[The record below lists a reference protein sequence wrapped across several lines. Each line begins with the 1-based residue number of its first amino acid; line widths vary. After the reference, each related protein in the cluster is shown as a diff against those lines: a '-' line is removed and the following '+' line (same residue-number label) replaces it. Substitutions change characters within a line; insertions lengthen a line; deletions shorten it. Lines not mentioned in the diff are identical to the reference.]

1 MSTLS
6 EQVQAWLSEPGDYHT
21 GLELLK
27 KSGFSG
33 FMLTILNRGDDAYTR
48 TKLAAE
54 LTGWL
59 NSRTEPAQESPD
71 GRHRPIDTE
80 IGGGVTSGT
89 YVSTEQIPRIF
100 PVQVRQLQDRAYS
113 LMDERS
119 ELKAK
124 LRALMNDPEQQGV
137 RRDAAF
143 RILAIGKALDDIY
156 AKIDFY
162 EQYGY
167 LPPEQEPA
175 ADQDDRA
182 RLMSVRTY
190 VSRYRA
196 KLKKPGLTADQ
207 RAETEEL
214 LKRYED
220 EKQLLERKLT

>member
-1 MSTLS
+1 MSTLA
-6 EQVQAWLSEPGDYHT
+6 EQIQAWLSEPGDYHT

-59 NSRTEPAQESPD
+59 NSRTEPV
-71 GRHRPIDTE
+71 TE
-80 IGGGVTSGT
+80 PELPPATGKLPG
-89 YVSTEQIPRIF
+89 EQITRIF
-100 PVQVRQLQDRAYS
+100 PVQVRQLQDRAYN
-113 LMDERS
+113 LMDERT

-124 LRALMNDPEQQGV
+124 LRALMDDPDQQGI

-162 EQYGY
+162 EQSGY
-167 LPPEQEPA
+167 LPLDQDTP
-175 ADQDDRA
+175 ADQDDYA

-207 RAETEEL
+207 RAEVMEL
-214 LKRYED
+214 LKKYED
-220 EKQLLERKLT
+220 EKAILDRKLQ